1 MNDSDLD
8 RTEAI
13 HQIAS
18 ILAGAFLRLKFPESP
33 QKGVDCPETKSDSCD
48 SRLTL

>member
-1 MNDSDLD
+1 MNDSDKD
-8 RTEAI
+8 RTETI

-18 ILAGAFLRLKFPESP
+18 LLAVAFLRLQFRESP